1 VLTLTDNAATE
12 IRNLVAAPEVPDDAG
27 VRIASAGDG
36 SLTLALTGAPT
47 DGDAVVENAGA
58 RVFLDPAAA
67 ELLADQALD
76 AGPDAEGQARFTLVH
91 QG

>member
-1 VLTLTDNAATE
+1 
-12 IRNLVAAPEVPDDAG
+12 
-27 VRIASAGDG
+27 
-36 SLTLALTGAPT
+36 
-47 DGDAVVENAGA
+47 VVENAGA